1 VLKQLDLASELVRHS
16 HQEARRSIATLR
28 PESPASVSLLPALD
42 TTARKMVNG
51 GSVHV
56 SASSTGV
63 ARSIPARTCD
73 ALYKIGQE
81 AIANAI
87 RHAQPNRLD
96 IFVGYERR
104 KVRLVIEDDGVGF
117 AGPTTSLGLG
127 LEGMRKRAES
137 ISAAL
142 QIKTSAGNG
151 TRVEAIAPL
160 PPRFVFK
167 VWLTM
172 ISRYFQEG

>member
-1 VLKQLDLASELVRHS
+1 MQV
-16 HQEARRSIATLR
+16 
-28 PESPASVSLLPALD
+28 SVS
-42 TTARKMVNG
+42 
-51 GSVHV
+51 
-56 SASSTGV
+56 SAGV

-87 RHAQPNRLD
+87 RHARPKRLD
-96 IFVGYERR
+96 IFLGYERR
-104 KVRLVIEDDGVGF
+104 RVRLVIEDDGVGF
-117 AGPTTSLGLG
+117 ASPTTSLGLG

-142 QIKTSAGNG
+142 QIKTSAGSG

-160 PPRFVFK
+160 PPRFVFRI
-167 VWLTM
+167 WPTM